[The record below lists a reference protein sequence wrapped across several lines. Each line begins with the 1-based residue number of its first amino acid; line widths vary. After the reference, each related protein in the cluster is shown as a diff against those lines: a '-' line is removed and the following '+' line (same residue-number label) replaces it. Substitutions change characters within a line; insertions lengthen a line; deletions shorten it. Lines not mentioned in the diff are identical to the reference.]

1 MLGPDVRLI
10 CVMQVCNE
18 TGAIMPIAEVAKLR
32 DAFAPEAAIHVD
44 GVQGYLRVPFS
55 KRETNVQ
62 TYAVSAHK
70 VHGPKGVG
78 ALMVAPGH
86 RLKPILF
93 GGGQQQNLRSG
104 TENTC
109 GIAGF
114 AAAVAAFPPAA
125 EAEAKLAGFKR
136 LAAETLSAAIPEF
149 RVLGPAPGD
158 ADAAPHILYA
168 AFPPVRAETMVH
180 ALEARGDGGH
190 RFGLFQPHNRGSDVL
205 SAIRCLEAS
214 QSAVRLSFAVD
225 KTEEESATP
234 ARRSRAVRVLAPFTR
249 R

>member
-1 MLGPDVRLI
+1 M
-10 CVMQVCNE
+10 
-18 TGAIMPIAEVAKLR
+18 
-32 DAFAPEAAIHVD
+32 
-44 GVQGYLRVPFS
+44 
-55 KRETNVQ
+55 RETNVQ

-114 AAAVAAFPPAA
+114 AAAVAAYPPAA

-180 ALEARGDGGH
+180 ALEAAGVMAGTGSACSSR
-190 RFGLFQPHNRGSDVL
+190 HNRGSDVL
-205 SAIRCLEAS
+205 SAMKVPAKLS

-225 KTEEESATP
+225 NTAEE
-234 ARRSRAVRVLAPFTR
+234 VRYACAAIIEQYGLLAPFTR